1 MPYFVG
7 KLKSH
12 MTKNH
17 NEVFEGMISGDPV
30 KGFWSK
36 KANGPA
42 VLWLIKDLD
51 KMNFIS
57 KQNEAKNKGLVPA
70 SLEGAQQE
78 EKKT

>member
-1 MPYFVG
+1 MAYFVG

-17 NEVFEGMISGDPV
+17 NEVFEGIVGGDPV

-42 VLWLIKDLD
+42 VLWLVKDLD

-57 KQNEAKNKGLVPA
+57 KQNDAKSKGPTPPA
-70 SLEGAQQE
+70 SLEGSQE